1 MDALAKSC
9 SHARVLVAEDEAIVS
24 MLIEHELG
32 RAGLDMIGP
41 FATCADVSRWLA
53 SDTPDIAVL
62 DHELRDGPCTDV
74 AIELRRRGVPFVA
87 LTGSN
92 PADLPDLLRNAPR
105 IPKPDSLE
113 RLAGLVAALLRG
125 GPSRDDGA
133 EKLGRNCHAKD
144 ALPTTCVN
152 GVRFPRR

>member
-1 MDALAKSC
+1 MDALAKSAP
-9 SHARVLVAEDEAIVS
+9 HPRVLVAEDEALVS
-24 MLIEHELG
+24 MLIEHELTQ
-32 RAGLDMIGP
+32 AGFEIIGP

-53 SDTPDIAVL
+53 SDTPDVAVF

-74 AIELRRRGVPFVA
+74 AIELCRRGVPFVA

-92 PADLPDLLRNAPR
+92 PADLPDLMRNAPR

-113 RLAGLVAALLRG
+113 RLAGVVAALLRDRAA
-125 GPSRDDGA
+125 RDETAG
-133 EKLGRNCHAKD
+133 KLGGHCLKD
-144 ALPTTCVN
+144 AFTTAGVN

>member
-1 MDALAKSC
+1 MDALARPY

-24 MLIEHELG
+24 MLIEHELTQ
-32 RAGLDMIGP
+32 AGFDMIGP

-62 DHELRDGPCTDV
+62 DHELRDGPCTGV
-74 AIELRRRGVPFVA
+74 AVELYRRGVPFVA

-105 IPKPDSLE
+105 IAKPDSLE
-113 RLAGLVAALLRG
+113 RLGDVVTALLRDR
-125 GPSRDDGA
+125 PVVR
-133 EKLGRNCHAKD
+133 
-144 ALPTTCVN
+144 VN